1 MGPRH
6 PARRRRSAGPCH
18 PRGPAPGPGAGRL
31 SRGPAH
37 GRGAHARGLDAAR
50 ARAARGHHARACRH
64 SRDAQLRQRD
74 LAAAHVSSRAPAGRV
89 AEVFYSIQGE
99 GATAGMPAV
108 FVRLQ
113 GCSVGCAWCDTKYSW
128 DPEAGRAVD
137 LDALVD
143 EAAAFPCRRAV
154 VTGGEPLESSL
165 FVPLLRSLGE
175 RGFAIEVET
184 SGILPPPRVGRA
196 VQWNVSVK
204 LAGSGVAESRRI
216 QPASIRGFLAQ
227 DAWWKFV
234 VTDDADV
241 AEVLKLAERFALPR
255 ARILLQPEAVRRE
268 DLLERSPGV
277 VEACKR
283 HGFGFSPR
291 LHVLL
296 WGARRGV

>member
-1 MGPRH
+1 VT
-6 PARRRRSAGPCH
+6 S
-18 PRGPAPGPGAGRL
+18 
-31 SRGPAH
+31 
-37 GRGAHARGLDAAR
+37 
-50 ARAARGHHARACRH
+50 RAATGRA
-64 SRDAQLRQRD
+64 AG
-74 LAAAHVSSRAPAGRV
+74 GRV

-99 GATAGMPAV
+99 GATAGLPAV

-128 DPEAGRAVD
+128 DPEAGSAVE
-137 LDALVD
+137 LDALV
-143 EAAAFPCRRAV
+143 EEISAYPCRRAV
-154 VTGGEPLESSL
+154 VTGGEPLESPM
-165 FVPLLRSLGE
+165 FVPLLRALGG
-175 RGFAIEVET
+175 RGFSIEVET
-184 SGILPPPRVGRA
+184 SGILPPPPSVDRA
-196 VQWNVSVK
+196 IQWNVSLK
-204 LAGSGVAESRRI
+204 LAGSEVDEARRLR
-216 QPASIRGFLAQ
+216 PEAIRSFLAR

-234 VTDDADV
+234 VTGDSDV
-241 AEVLKLAERFALPR
+241 SEVLQLAERFALPR